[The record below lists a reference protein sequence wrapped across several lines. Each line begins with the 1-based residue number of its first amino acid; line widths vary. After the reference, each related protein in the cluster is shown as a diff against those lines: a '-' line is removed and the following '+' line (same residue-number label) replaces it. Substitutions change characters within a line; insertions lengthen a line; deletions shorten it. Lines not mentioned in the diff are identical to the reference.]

1 MWTEQLCNI
10 HHYCYCIYLLS
21 VRHLQICGVIP
32 DQCRERLRSLKGY
45 GSRPVGDSA
54 QYWIDSA
61 RELGLDDST
70 DGLGVT
76 FVTNPLA
83 KVSEEDGTLKVHVPL
98 VVSPN

>member
-1 MWTEQLCNI
+1 
-10 HHYCYCIYLLS
+10 
-21 VRHLQICGVIP
+21 
-32 DQCRERLRSLKGY
+32 
-45 GSRPVGDSA
+45 VGDTA

-83 KVSEEDGTLKVHVPL
+83 KVSEEDGN
-98 VVSPN
+98 S